1 MKEIR
6 EKINRK
12 LNTMINQ
19 YYIQSRTLN
28 TKELREKA
36 GERYQVGKKML
47 RIINEVFDEAVTLD
61 E

>member
-47 RIINEVFDEAVTLD
+47 RIINEAFDEADTLS

>member
-47 RIINEVFDEAVTLD
+47 RIINEVFDEADTLS

>member
-1 MKEIR
+1 MNEVR

-47 RIINEVFDEAVTLD
+47 RIINEVFDEADTLS